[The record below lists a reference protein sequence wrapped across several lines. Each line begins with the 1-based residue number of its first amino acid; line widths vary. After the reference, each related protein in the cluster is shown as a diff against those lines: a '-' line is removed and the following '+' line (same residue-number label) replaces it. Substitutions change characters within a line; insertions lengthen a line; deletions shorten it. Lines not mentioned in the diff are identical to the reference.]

1 MRNLFATD
9 RDPSQAARG
18 PRPGAVLRRRA
29 LHHQPQRHPVADG
42 LRRRGRH
49 QDGPPLPRY
58 LHRQGAGHG
67 HQEREDALQGQE
79 RRGEFVS
86 SRRLRGINLLE
97 AWPNRLSANDAM
109 INEEIKPPSF
119 QLLEVYDCT
128 REELRIGP
136 FSYDPM
142 RAVDLFLQQ
151 TDEFLINSFSSVSEV
166 RDYYRLGI

>member
-1 MRNLFATD
+1 MQPTETLHKQRVDLDLVRCCVGELCTINRNGIPWPMVYGVGVDVKTGHVFPATFTD
-9 RDPSQAARG
+9 KGPDMDIRNART
-18 PRPGAVLRRRA
+18 LS
-29 LHHQPQRHPVADG
+29 
-42 LRRRGRH
+42 RGKNV
-49 QDGPPLPRY
+49 G
-58 LHRQGAGHG
+58 
-67 HQEREDALQGQE
+67 
-79 RRGEFVS
+79 VS
-86 SRRLRGINLLE
+86 SLVRGDCVEINLLE

>member
-1 MRNLFATD
+1 
-9 RDPSQAARG
+9 
-18 PRPGAVLRRRA
+18 
-29 LHHQPQRHPVADG
+29 
-42 LRRRGRH
+42 
-49 QDGPPLPRY
+49 
-58 LHRQGAGHG
+58 
-67 HQEREDALQGQE
+67 
-79 RRGEFVS
+79 
-86 SRRLRGINLLE
+86 
-97 AWPNRLSANDAM
+97 M